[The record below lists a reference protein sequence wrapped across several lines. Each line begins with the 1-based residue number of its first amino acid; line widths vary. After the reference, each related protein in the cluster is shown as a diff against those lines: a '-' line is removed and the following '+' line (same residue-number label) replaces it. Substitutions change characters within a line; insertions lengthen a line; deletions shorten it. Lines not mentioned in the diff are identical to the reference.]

1 MTARSQQAQRRRE
14 ELIDAAL
21 AVFGAKGI
29 DGASIKDIAVAASVT
44 PGLLYHYF
52 DSKEDL
58 VAAVL
63 EERGFIGQLRGLLA
77 DRAHEAASVLLPEL
91 ARSFDEML
99 AANADLVSLF
109 FSTRHADSALRDFV
123 AIGQAMLGTYLRSRA
138 ATGELRSELIEA
150 AAGALFSAIA
160 IGHKTGLRVDTDD
173 LVALI
178 LDGLRR

>member
-58 VAAVL
+58 VA
-63 EERGFIGQLRGLLA
+63 
-77 DRAHEAASVLLPEL
+77 
-91 ARSFDEML
+91 
-99 AANADLVSLF
+99 
-109 FSTRHADSALRDFV
+109 
-123 AIGQAMLGTYLRSRA
+123 
-138 ATGELRSELIEA
+138 
-150 AAGALFSAIA
+150 
-160 IGHKTGLRVDTDD
+160 
-173 LVALI
+173 LI